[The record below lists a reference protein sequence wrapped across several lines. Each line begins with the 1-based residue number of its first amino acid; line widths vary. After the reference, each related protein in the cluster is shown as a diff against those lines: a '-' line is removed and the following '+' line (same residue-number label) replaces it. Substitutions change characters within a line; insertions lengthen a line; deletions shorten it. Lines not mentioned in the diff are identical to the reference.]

1 MYEINDQPSKGRYR
15 PIFRTPFSELADWL
29 CLALNA
35 HPGQVIDTD
44 SDVSSRPADSRDR
57 LNS

>member
-44 SDVSSRPADSRDR
+44 SDAFTRPADF
-57 LNS
+57 